1 MREKTRQRIL
11 KTMPSNAIH
20 CDATYIRLV
29 ATKMQLLNM
38 NAAAARIETVIKEI
52 NLHWHGDLDSRGS
65 AIYSDCAIYLSPM
78 YVSRGILAH
87 ELCHLLDPDEFDKR
101 FRACIGNMNRNCTIC
116 SISSTSN
123 HLDNNAALPRRPARR
138 ARRRAALRAAL
149 SAWQPS
155 PSRHPIQITLIYNTE
170 FWFALLYIFL

>member
-87 ELCHLLDPDEFDKR
+87 ELCHLLDPDEFLWGHPEYGTKK
-101 FRACIGNMNRNCTIC
+101 
-116 SISSTSN
+116 SWE
-123 HLDNNAALPRRPARR
+123 HPYYDNPRERR
-138 ARRRAALRAAL
+138 AQR
-149 SAWQPS
+149 
-155 PSRHPIQITLIYNTE
+155 IE
-170 FWFALLYIFL
+170 KFF